1 MRQDKKKDESASGIA
16 AAGRLVKSEKE
27 STEKDPIARIQK
39 YAQEERARQM
49 KEEEEKKKRKSGN
62 SIVQQPKGLLTRL
75 YESVMGSSEKK

>member
-16 AAGRLVKSEKE
+16 AAGRLIKSEKE
-27 STEKDPIARIQK
+27 SKDPDPIARIQK

-49 KEEEEKKKRKSGN
+49 DEEKKKKEKK